1 MRSSIAFIAAALLA
15 ASCVAASESQL
26 VFLNITGMSN
36 GTYVLTIADES
47 ITVAP
52 VKVISPTPSPTPT
65 PTPTPVP
72 TPTPGLSEF
81 AKVIKIS
88 AEKATADPNRQ
99 ETAAALAAAVIE
111 LKKLVDAKT
120 ITTYQQV
127 SQATA
132 FLWDNTVKTAEPW
145 KPTRTA
151 VMDQLAKLAQEGAQA
166 GGYAACLDDVADGLL
181 ASAPKAKAEA
191 GGLLLKLL
199 LAILIKTILPLI
211 K

>member
-1 MRSSIAFIAAALLA
+1 MRSSIAFVVTLLA
-15 ASCVAASESQL
+15 ASYVAASESQL

-36 GTYVLTIADES
+36 GTYVLTISDES

-52 VKVISPTPSPTPT
+52 VKIISPTPSPTPP
-65 PTPTPVP
+65 PTP
-72 TPTPGLSEF
+72 PTPGLSEF
-81 AKVIKIS
+81 AKVIKTS